1 MKQRSIFPL
10 LLLLPVLIFS
20 RADAQ
25 DWPPTLKRSEVIN
38 NRITDRYQ
46 HGSLPQWGAR
56 HPEQTDE
63 FAVLH
68 PVLPELANAED
79 RPLYV
84 ILHSAGHSLEATLMC
99 QSEKGNHDIYDSPD
113 DFYALILDCY
123 ANKETDWWWGGL
135 QPDEEVGGNNR
146 DKAGPDLSPCEKRV
160 IDTILWTIAHYKIDP
175 NRVYLSGNSMGGSG
189 TLGIGLN
196 HGDLFAAIKANVPAG
211 CRHADTRVFFPPN
224 TVPQGV
230 KIPDP
235 PICID
240 YSGSNDHWSG
250 DHAVLVNGMRLRKY
264 PLMLFWGPFGHQNN
278 HEKIEQV
285 NDLPNRFD
293 WTAVRRNEAY
303 PVFTYA
309 SSDSPNPWPD
319 PVNDC
324 PVDAPAGQINGFFRW
339 KTETDNAGELAMTLR
354 LASADELRSK
364 VFTIPAVS
372 TADVSFRR
380 LQQFHAEP
388 NETVGWSFGSL
399 RGKVRADSEGV
410 ITIPRL
416 PITAEPQTISIV
428 KNPVW
433 PGESVDAALFGF
445 DPDASAETNSS
456 ALQKALDGGNKTV
469 TVTKPGTYLLD
480 KTVLIDSGTRLL
492 FAEGTVLKKSRNYVH
507 VILNR
512 GALDG
517 EWNEDI
523 EIENLHIAVDEK
535 TGGWG
540 PDDPLFGL
548 RGQAAFYHVKNLYL
562 SNFKCLDVYGGQYAL
577 HICDFENAAVD
588 RCEIRGAKDGIHIG
602 KGRGFYL
609 AHVVCQTF
617 DDAIAL
623 NAEDYTTSQ
632 PIEGDILDGLVED
645 FTDEKL
651 DPTVAHAVRLL
662 TGAWVDWHPGIK
674 FQNGDTVLHNGYLY
688 RILATFDTTEYVSN
702 TPPTHRSGAWKDP
715 DEPNLTFVCCG
726 QADWHSASIKNVTFK
741 NVRSLSRAGFG
752 AYWEMCDYH
761 RAVHPEV
768 AAEDLPVCQ
777 VAVENMSNESPNR
790 HPLFNVSL
798 NLDARLWNVSSN
810 GKIANLFSSGRP
822 IEVNLD
828 LRESLFKED
837 GRTEWAS
844 EHQNAI
850 LSDFQADPNTLLRL
864 TAAGNTVERP
874 VRIDP
879 RGGNVE
885 MLGHLSETP

>member
-1 MKQRSIFPL
+1 MKTRLIRTL
-10 LLLLPVLIFS
+10 LFLLPVLAFS
-20 RADAQ
+20 RVNAQ
-25 DWPPTLKRSEVIN
+25 DWPPTLERSEVIN
-38 NRITDRYQ
+38 NRVTDRYR

-56 HPEQTDE
+56 NPEQTDE

-68 PVLPELANAED
+68 PLVPELENAED

-84 ILHSAGHSLEATLMC
+84 ILHSAGHSLAATLIC

-135 QPDEEVGGNNR
+135 EPGEEINDISR
-146 DKAGPDLSPCEKRV
+146 DNAGPDLSPCEKRV

-175 NRVYLSGNSMGGSG
+175 NRVYLCGNSMGGSG

-196 HGDLFAAIKANVPAG
+196 HGDIFAAIKANVPAG
-211 CRHADTRVFFPPN
+211 CRHADTRLFFPPN
-224 TVPQGV
+224 KVPEEV

-235 PICID
+235 PVCVD
-240 YSGSNDHWSG
+240 YSGSNDHWSA

-278 HEKIEQV
+278 HEKIEQI

-309 SSDSPNPWPD
+309 ASDSPNPWPD
-319 PVNDC
+319 PVNEC
-324 PVDAPAGQINGFFRW
+324 PAGAPAGQINGFFRW
-339 KTETDNAGELAMTLR
+339 KTETDSADELSMTLR

-364 VFTIPAVS
+364 IFAVPAAT

-380 LQQFHAEP
+380 LQKFHVEP
-388 NETVGWSFGSL
+388 NEAVYWTYGSL

-416 PITAEPQTISIV
+416 PVETEPQTVSIR
-428 KNPVW
+428 KTPSW
-433 PGESVDAALFGF
+433 YGETVDAARFGF
-445 DPDASAETNSS
+445 DPNASAETNSA

-469 TVTKPGTYLLD
+469 TVKNPGTYLLD

-512 GALDG
+512 GALSG
-517 EWNEDI
+517 EENRDI
-523 EIENLHIAVDEK
+523 EIENLRIEVSEK
-535 TGGWG
+535 VAGWG
-540 PDDPLFGL
+540 PNDPLFGL
-548 RGQAAFYHVKNLYL
+548 RGQAAFYHIKNLHL
-562 SNFKCLDVYGGQYAL
+562 SNFQCLDVHGGQYAL
-577 HICDFENAAVD
+577 HICDFENIAVD
-588 RCEIRGAKDGIHIG
+588 GFEIRGQKDGIHIG

-609 AHVVCQTF
+609 ARGVCQTF

-632 PIEGDILDGLVED
+632 PIEGDILDGLIED
-645 FTDEKL
+645 VTDERL

-674 FQNGDTVLHNGYLY
+674 FQNGDTVLHDGYLY
-688 RILATFDTTEYVSN
+688 RVNATFDTREYVSN
-702 TPPTHRSGAWKDP
+702 TAPPNRSGAWQDP
-715 DEPNLTFVCCG
+715 DEPNLTFICSG
-726 QADWHSASIKNVTFK
+726 KADWHSAGIKNVTLK
-741 NVRSLSRAGFG
+741 NIRSLSRTGIG
-752 AYWEMCDYH
+752 AFWEMCDYH

-768 AAEDLPVCQ
+768 AAENLPVCQ
-777 VAVENMSNESPNR
+777 VTVENFVNDSPDR
-790 HPLFNVSL
+790 SPLFNVTL
-798 NLDARLWNVSSN
+798 NLDARLLNVSST
-810 GKIANLFSSGRP
+810 GKIANIASSGRP
-822 IEVNLD
+822 IEVSLD
-828 LRESLFKED
+828 LRGSLFRED
-837 GRTEWAS
+837 GRDES
-844 EHQNAI
+844 
-850 LSDFQADPNTLLRL
+850 LPDFRTAPDTLLRL
-864 TAAGNTVERP
+864 TLAGDTAERP
-874 VRIDP
+874 IRIDEN
-879 RGGNVE
+879 GGKVE
-885 MLGHLSETP
+885 TLGQVSDAR